1 MKEKRKFEMPHTFVI
16 ILAIIVVAVLLTWI
30 IPAGEYVRFEDA
42 RGVEVIDPQQ
52 FSYVP
57 RTPVSPLS
65 IPMYIVNAFM
75 DNIDLLLVILFSGGA
90 FHMLT
95 KSGALQAIVAKVAMK
110 FSGRISIFIPILTL
124 IFGLICTTQ
133 AVNMFIAFA
142 PVMVMLSLALG
153 LDSLTG
159 TAIIILGGAIGFS
172 TGTLNAS
179 TTLVS
184 QQIAELPPFSGI
196 GYRFVCFG
204 VFYVVTNIF
213 LIRYANKV
221 KKHPEKSP
229 MYDLDKENEMAG
241 KVSLEDFGTMDLRKW
256 LVIGCLVVSLIVII
270 YGSIALG
277 WDLPEYSAVFL
288 VLAVVSGAVAG
299 FSPNRISKEFVEG
312 CKGMMSASITIG
324 LARGIGSIM
333 ADGTI
338 VDTVVHSLAS
348 VLDHVPYILQ
358 GPGMLISNIIVSL
371 FISSG
376 SGQASVTMPIMI
388 PLADLLGVTRQ
399 TAVLA
404 FNFGDGFVNY
414 ILPTSGALMGI
425 LGAVNIPYDRWV
437 RFMWKCFA
445 MWTVVG
451 CIMVIIAQLMKY
463 GPM

>member
-16 ILAIIVVAVLLTWI
+16 ILAIIVVAVILTWI

-42 RGVEVIDPQQ
+42 RGVEV
-52 FSYVP
+52 
-57 RTPVSPLS
+57 
-65 IPMYIVNAFM
+65 
-75 DNIDLLLVILFSGGA
+75 IDLLLVILFSGGA

-110 FSGRISIFIPILTL
+110 FSGKIAIFIPILTL

-213 LIRYANKV
+213 LIRYATKV

-256 LVIGCLVVSLIVII
+256 LVM
-270 YGSIALG
+270 
-277 WDLPEYSAVFL
+277 SAV
-288 VLAVVSGAVAG
+288 
-299 FSPNRISKEFVEG
+299 
-312 CKGMMSASITIG
+312 
-324 LARGIGSIM
+324 
-333 ADGTI
+333 
-338 VDTVVHSLAS
+338 
-348 VLDHVPYILQ
+348 
-358 GPGMLISNIIVSL
+358 
-371 FISSG
+371 
-376 SGQASVTMPIMI
+376 
-388 PLADLLGVTRQ
+388 
-399 TAVLA
+399 
-404 FNFGDGFVNY
+404 
-414 ILPTSGALMGI
+414 
-425 LGAVNIPYDRWV
+425 
-437 RFMWKCFA
+437 
-445 MWTVVG
+445 
-451 CIMVIIAQLMKY
+451 
-463 GPM
+463 

>member
-1 MKEKRKFEMPHTFVI
+1 M
-16 ILAIIVVAVLLTWI
+16 
-30 IPAGEYVRFEDA
+30 
-42 RGVEVIDPQQ
+42 
-52 FSYVP
+52 
-57 RTPVSPLS
+57 
-65 IPMYIVNAFM
+65 
-75 DNIDLLLVILFSGGA
+75 
-90 FHMLT
+90 T
-95 KSGALQAIVAKVAMK
+95 KSQEDK
-110 FSGRISIFIPILTL
+110 
-124 IFGLICTTQ
+124 GL
-133 AVNMFIAFA
+133 
-142 PVMVMLSLALG
+142 
-153 LDSLTG
+153 
-159 TAIIILGGAIGFS
+159 
-172 TGTLNAS
+172 
-179 TTLVS
+179 
-184 QQIAELPPFSGI
+184 

-204 VFYVVTNIF
+204 VFYVATNIF

-229 MYDLDKENEMAG
+229 MYDLDQENEMSG
-241 KVSLEDFGTMDLRKW
+241 KVSLDDFGTMNLRKW
-256 LVIGCLVVSLIVII
+256 LAIGCLVISLIVIV
-270 YGSIALG
+270 YGSVSLG
-277 WDLPEYSAVFL
+277 WDMPEYAAVFL
-288 VLAVVSGAVAG
+288 VLAIATGIVAG
-299 FSPNRISKEFVEG
+299 FSPNEISREFTNG
-312 CKGMMSASITIG
+312 CKGMMSAAITIG

-338 VDTVVHSLAS
+338 IDTVVHSMAAM
-348 VLDHVPYILQ
+348 LDRIPFYIQ
-358 GPGMLISNIIVSL
+358 GPGMLIANIIVSL

-451 CIMVIIAQLMKY
+451 CIMVIIAQIMKY